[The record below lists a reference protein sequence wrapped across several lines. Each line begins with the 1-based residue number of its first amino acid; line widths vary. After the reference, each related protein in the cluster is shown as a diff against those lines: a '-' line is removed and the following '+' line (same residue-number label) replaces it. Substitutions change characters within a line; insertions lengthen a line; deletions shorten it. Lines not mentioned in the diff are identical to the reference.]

1 MNKSYSKIRHIQE
14 VNMRLEKRLLMEVEG
29 DPIFTEDS
37 YDKLGQELGVE
48 IDDNLQNEAESC
60 SLDEVGAGVSLNLKP
75 QAKELLTK
83 VREKIKQLFN
93 SGDREGLKSFLSEY
107 KQKTEGQSGETNE
120 QVETIAAAAVGTTIA
135 GITAPLWVWIA
146 IGAIVLILLIVAIVK
161 LTSWIPKK
169 KGKGCRRT
177 VTYRVR

>member
-1 MNKSYSKIRHIQE
+1 M
-14 VNMRLEKRLLMEVEG
+14 
-29 DPIFTEDS
+29 
-37 YDKLGQELGVE
+37 
-48 IDDNLQNEAESC
+48 
-60 SLDEVGAGVSLNLKP
+60 
-75 QAKELLTK
+75 
-83 VREKIKQLFN
+83 
-93 SGDREGLKSFLSEY
+93 
-107 KQKTEGQSGETNE
+107 
-120 QVETIAAAAVGTTIA
+120 ETIAAAAVGTTIA

>member
-14 VNMRLEKRLLMEVEG
+14 ANKRLENRLLMEVEG

-48 IDDNLQNEAESC
+48 IDGDLQNEAESC
-60 SLDEVGAGVSLNLKP
+60 SLDEVGLGASLNLKP

-120 QVETIAAAAVGTTIA
+120 QAETIAAVAAGTTIA
-135 GITAPLWVWIA
+135 GITAPLWAWIA